1 LLQARQGGG
10 AQPFLMLS
18 ILVRLKAARLEF
30 VAYICDFKLY
40 FRRFP
45 ATEVPSGPGWFGLP
59 MLKHF
64 YGSFV
69 FCAASIVGG
78 FLLGGFSAAATVLF
92 LVVLETA
99 LSFDNAV
106 VNAGVLR
113 HWDALWRKRFLVWG
127 IVVAVF
133 GMRLVFPVVIV
144 ALAAGV
150 GPIAA
155 IDMAANQPDEY
166 ARVLTAAHHQ
176 IAAFGGAF
184 LMMVFFKFFVARH
197 KTEHWLVMVERPLTR
212 LGKMEAIEAAL
223 TLTIML
229 LASML
234 LPEPQRGEF
243 VVAGVWGVVVFIL
256 AKGLAALLG
265 GDEVEEGGHGDHG
278 AEVLIRQSVG
288 GFLYLELLDA
298 SFSFDGVVGAFAM
311 TNNLF
316 VIALG
321 LGAGAMFVRSFTL
334 FLVDKGTLDN
344 YRFLE
349 HGAFWAIGALAAV
362 MLAGVKYHIP
372 EAVTGLVGA
381 VLIVLSLVS
390 SVRANR
396 HDSKGD

>member
-1 LLQARQGGG
+1 M
-10 AQPFLMLS
+10 F
-18 ILVRLKAARLEF
+18 
-30 VAYICDFKLY
+30 
-40 FRRFP
+40 
-45 ATEVPSGPGWFGLP
+45 
-59 MLKHF
+59 KHF
-64 YGSFV
+64 YGSFA
-69 FCAASIVGG
+69 FCIVSVIGG
-78 FLLGGFSAAATVLF
+78 YFLGGFKAAATVLF

-113 HWDALWRKRFLVWG
+113 HWDEVWRKRFLTWG
-127 IVVAVF
+127 IIIAVF

-197 KTEHWLVMVERPLTR
+197 KTEHWLVMIERPLTR

-223 TLTIML
+223 TLTVVLLAAML
-229 LASML
+229 LA
-234 LPEPQRGEF
+234 EPQRGEF

-265 GDEVEEGGHGDHG
+265 GDEAENGGHG
-278 AEVLIRQSVG
+278 AEVVIRQSVG

-334 FLVDKGTLDN
+334 FLVDKGTLEN

-396 HDSKGD
+396 HDSIGE